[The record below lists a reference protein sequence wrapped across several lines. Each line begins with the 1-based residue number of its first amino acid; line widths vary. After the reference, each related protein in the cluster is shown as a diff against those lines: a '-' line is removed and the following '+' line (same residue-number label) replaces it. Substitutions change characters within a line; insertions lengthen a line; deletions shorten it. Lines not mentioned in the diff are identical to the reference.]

1 MTTNM
6 KKMKLFRAIIMGAP
20 GSGKG
25 TISERIIKRFNFKY
39 AATGDLL
46 RQNVKMKTPLGIEA
60 NKFMQSGQLV
70 PDDLILKCI
79 LNRVSAI
86 GNDSWLLDGFPRT
99 IGQAEYLWNFQPVES
114 VINLHVPHDEIIERV
129 KHRWVHLPSGRVY
142 NLHFNKP
149 KVAGRDDVT
158 GDELVQ
164 REDDAPETVRK
175 RLEIYEACIKPM
187 ADFYRQLGIL
197 VEFEGRTTD
206 EIWPKIE
213 KYLEK
218 AVK

>member
-1 MTTNM
+1 MKTT
-6 KKMKLFRAIIMGAP
+6 KLFRAIIMGAP

-25 TISERIIKRFNFKY
+25 TISERIVKRFNFKY

-46 RQNVKMKTPLGIEA
+46 RQNVKMRTPLGIEA
-60 NKFMQSGQLV
+60 DKYMKSGQLV
-70 PDDLILKCI
+70 PDDLIIKCI

-99 IGQAEYLWNFQPVES
+99 IAQAEYLWNFQPVES

-158 GDELVQ
+158 GEKLVQ
-164 REDDAPETVRK
+164 REDDHPDTVRK

-187 ADFYRQLGIL
+187 ADFYKDLGIL
-197 VEFEGRTTD
+197 VEFHGRTTD

-213 KYLEK
+213 SYLEK
-218 AVK
+218 SIK